1 MRMRK
6 YNEREEEEIWKRSL
20 KKRQREREMERM
32 VEDRQNVQ
40 REKER

>member
-1 MRMRK
+1 MRK